1 MDSSYVI
8 KRPLVTEKSTFH
20 MNELGRY
27 AFEVAPRATK
37 MDIKKAI
44 ETLYKVKVVGVN
56 TQTRKGKSRR
66 LKYGVVQEPKRKQAI
81 VRLREG
87 DAIEL
92 F

>member
-1 MDSSYVI
+1 MDSMYVI
-8 KRPLVTEKSTFH
+8 KRPLVTEKSTFF

-27 AFEVAPRATK
+27 AFEVDPRATK
-37 MDIKKAI
+37 TDIKKAV

-56 TQTRKGKSRR
+56 TQVKKGKSRR
-66 LKYGVVQEPKRKQAI
+66 LKYGVVQEPLRKQAI